1 VIILESNE
9 LRGSCGKKVLHLQ
22 IFIVCYLQ
30 FVEGSHLQT
39 TMFLTGYGAS
49 TMTRKLN
56 RRLSMSDI
64 ATSLKNMSMKT
75 SGSFKGDGTDV
86 WK

>member
-1 VIILESNE
+1 VIIVVSNE
-9 LRGSCGKKVLHLQ
+9 PRGSCGKKVLHLQ

-30 FVEGSHLQT
+30 FVEGSHRQS
-39 TMFLTGYGAS
+39 TMFLTGYGAL
-49 TMTRKLN
+49 TMARKLN

-64 ATSLKNMSMKT
+64 ATSLKNVSMKP
-75 SGSFKGDGTDV
+75 SGSFKGDGADV